1 MAVINNIK
9 INRNFQHGCN
19 YAEQHGQATEVHV

>member
-9 INRNFQHGCN
+9 INSNFQHWCN
-19 YAEQHGQATEVHV
+19 YAEQHGKATEVHV